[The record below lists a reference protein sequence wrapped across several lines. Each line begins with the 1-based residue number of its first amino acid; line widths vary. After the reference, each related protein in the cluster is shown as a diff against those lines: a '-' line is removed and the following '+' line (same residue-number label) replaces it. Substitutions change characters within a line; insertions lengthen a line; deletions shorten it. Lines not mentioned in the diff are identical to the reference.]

1 MPCSLYIITN
11 TSVEHACSISILVEG
26 PEEGGTTV
34 LRNLTRHHVTEYC
47 NLPTASVVAV
57 SVGAAR
63 YLAGNKFSWGYR
75 GLVWRIC
82 T

>member
-1 MPCSLYIITN
+1 MPCSMCIVID
-11 TSVEHACSISILVEG
+11 TSVEHECCISILVEG

-34 LRNLTRHHVTEYC
+34 LRNFTRHHVAEYC

-57 SVGAAR
+57 IVSAAR
-63 YLAGNKFSWGYR
+63 YLAGNKFSWCYR